1 MRKLT
6 AWPCAFVC
14 LAMAV
19 LATVAAAGQ
28 ETAPLKVGVVL
39 PLTGA
44 YRNLVKSRKTPFLW
58 VQIQWNVDKN
68 KHKQPE
74 RYEVC

>member
-6 AWPCAFVC
+6 AWRCAFVC

-44 YRNLVKSRKTPFLW
+44 YQKFGEIQKNAFLMGT
-58 VQIQWNVDKN
+58 NTM
-68 KHKQPE
+68 E
-74 RYEVC
+74 RGQK

>member
-1 MRKLT
+1 
-6 AWPCAFVC
+6 
-14 LAMAV
+14 MAV

-44 YRNLVKSRKTPFLW
+44 YQKFGEIQKNGFLMGT
-58 VQIQWNVDKN
+58 NTM
-68 KHKQPE
+68 E
-74 RYEVC
+74 RGQK